1 MTEVVAFDQVR
12 RRAHGRSGGG
22 STNKRAEFFNRQEL
36 NQILQVYSRR
46 VMSGEWLD
54 YALRWDDSS
63 AAFAIY
69 GEVSNAPLYMVVK
82 RGRVS
87 KRSGG
92 RYQVVSRGK
101 LITSAGTLPEALKVL
116 ERSKPELVR

>member
-12 RRAHGRSGGG
+12 RRTPMGPGG
-22 STNKRAEFFNRQEL
+22 SATNRRSEFFNRQEL

-54 YALRWDDSS
+54 YALRWDDAG

-69 GEVSNAPLYMVVK
+69 GQVSSAPLYVVLK
-82 RGRVS
+82 RPRGT
-87 KRSGG
+87 KKGD
-92 RYQVVSRGK
+92 RYQVSSRGK
-101 LITSAGTLPEALKVL
+101 VVTIAPTLPEALKVL
-116 ERSKPELVR
+116 ARSKPELVT

>member
-12 RRAHGRSGGG
+12 RRTPAGSGG
-22 STNKRAEFFNRQEL
+22 SITSKRSEFFNRQEL

-54 YALRWDDSS
+54 YALRWDDSG

-69 GEVSNAPLYMVVK
+69 GQVSSAPLYTVLKRPRGSK
-82 RGRVS
+82 RGS
-87 KRSGG
+87 
-92 RYQVVSRGK
+92 RYQVNSRGK
-101 LITSAGTLPEALKVL
+101 VITMADALPDVLKVL
-116 ERSKPELVR
+116 ARSKPELVT